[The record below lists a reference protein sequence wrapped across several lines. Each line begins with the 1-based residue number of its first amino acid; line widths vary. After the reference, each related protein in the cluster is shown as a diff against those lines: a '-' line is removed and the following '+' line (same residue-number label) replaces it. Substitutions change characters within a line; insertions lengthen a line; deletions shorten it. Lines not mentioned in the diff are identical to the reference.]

1 MSSSGLKTT
10 NFSVKHLP
18 LLKFISFEFSTKP
31 AIAYT
36 QCWAIVLFFV
46 RLSAL
51 AKTYSFAIFGLS
63 VGWCELQMCMAFSV
77 GFIVILFW
85 Y

>member
-18 LLKFISFEFSTKP
+18 LLIYISFQSSTKP

-36 QCWAIVLFFV
+36 HCYLLALFFG

-51 AKTYSFAIFGLS
+51 AKTYSFAIFGWC

-77 GFIVILFW
+77 G
-85 Y
+85 

>member
-18 LLKFISFEFSTKP
+18 LLIFISFRFSTKP

-36 QCWAIVLFFV
+36 HCYPLALFRSAWF
-46 RLSAL
+46 SAL
-51 AKTYSFAIFGLS
+51 AKTYSFAIFGFS
-63 VGWCELQMCMAFSV
+63 VGWCALQMCMTL
-77 GFIVILFW
+77 II
-85 Y
+85 